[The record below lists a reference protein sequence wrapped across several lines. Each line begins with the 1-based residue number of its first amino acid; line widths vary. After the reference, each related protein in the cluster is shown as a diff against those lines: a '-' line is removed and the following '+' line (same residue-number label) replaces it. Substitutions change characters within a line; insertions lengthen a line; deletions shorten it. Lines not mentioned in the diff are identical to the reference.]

1 MGISDFIGGI
11 VTSYR
16 KKLTKKGDQMGFF
29 RLEDLE
35 GAIEVIL
42 VPQVFEKYNNLL
54 EEDLPILVTGQ
65 LNVSEEEFP
74 KLRAQK
80 M

>member
-1 MGISDFIGGI
+1 VTIGGI

-16 KKLTKKGDQMGFF
+16 KKLTKKGDMMGFF

-42 VPQVFEKYNNLL
+42 VPRF
-54 EEDLPILVTGQ
+54 
-65 LNVSEEEFP
+65 LNVITYAARGSSGADRR
-74 KLRAQK
+74 KNLGV
-80 M
+80 